1 MFLINIFTID
11 ISAYIK
17 YNKIKIMKGM
27 MFMKRILGVFLSLV
41 IVLGTFSVLPV
52 TVTAASADEI
62 MFKLNDDG
70 ASYSVTAYIGEYTDK
85 LSIPSK
91 YNGLPVTKIARF
103 AFQHNDNIGSMFIPA
118 TIKEIDERAFY
129 SCDYLK
135 SFSVSSKSKYFSA
148 IDGVLFNKDQTK
160 LVRYPDN
167 KNGSSYTIPDGVK
180 YIATNA
186 FEASA
191 PDKVILSEGVL
202 SIGEGA
208 FAHSG
213 IEEIVFSD
221 TVTEIGKEAFGY
233 CDSLES
239 IALSASIAEI
249 SGDAFLDC
257 DNISSYSVA
266 SGSKHFSSINGVLFN
281 KSKTKLVQYPCAREK
296 SSYTIPDGVKYIGA
310 YAFAGN
316 RELNKVIPSDDL
328 VSIGSNAFARC
339 GLQEFNIPDTVTK
352 IGTFAFDDCYIG
364 KIVVPEGVTE
374 LSDGVFDGCNY
385 LYSVTLPEGLKNI
398 GSRAFHWCS
407 SLKKI
412 TIPSTVTSIGDQ
424 AFKGCPLT
432 SIKIPENVTD
442 IGKYVFYGCQLS
454 SIKFPDS
461 VKNIGTG
468 ALFDCPN
475 LKSVT
480 IGKGLENI
488 GVDVFAICTNLESI
502 KVDSE
507 NKNFVS
513 VAGVLFN
520 KAKTELIQYPR
531 ANSSTSYTVP
541 DGVEK
546 IWMVAFS
553 DSNNLTSVVLPDSIT
568 DLDES
573 AFSGCDN
580 LSSVKLGNGLKVI
593 GEYAFLGCKNLT
605 SITIPASVTH
615 INRWAFNYCE
625 NLSSITIKGNNIK
638 HIGSGAFANSV
649 FYNDNNNWENG
660 SLYLNNCLLEVDR
673 QVKGMYRI
681 KDNTKVIAEYALMS
695 CDGITA
701 VSIPDTVTDI
711 GSNAF
716 RFCTNIK
723 SVFIP
728 ESVVYIGHEAF
739 WYCNAIENIYYT
751 GSQKQWKNIEIDYY
765 NPILEEAQ
773 IHYNYVCA
781 KPTLK
786 SIENTEYGALI
797 KWRSVLGADRY
808 RVYRKTSKTD
818 WKYIGYT
825 TNTYYTDKTA
835 KSGTKYYY
843 AVKAISGAGNSPLS
857 SSISVYHL
865 EAPTL
870 NTPSTSTKG
879 VGLRWSEVKGA
890 EGYLV
895 YRKEA
900 GGSYSRIATEK
911 GESNVVYRDTTAKK
925 GTKYYY
931 KVKAYYSKTQSA
943 CSDTKSIT
951 DKY

>member
-1 MFLINIFTID
+1 
-11 ISAYIK
+11 
-17 YNKIKIMKGM
+17 
-27 MFMKRILGVFLSLV
+27 MKRILGVFLSLV

-52 TVTAASADEI
+52 TVSAEGADEI

-70 ASYSVTAYIGEYTDK
+70 ESYSVTAYIGEYTDK

-103 AFQHNDNIGSMFIPA
+103 AFEHNDNIGSMFIPA
-118 TIKEIDERAFY
+118 TIEEIDERAFY

-167 KNGSSYTIPDGVK
+167 KKNNSYTIPEGTK
-180 YIATNA
+180 YIGACA
-186 FEASA
+186 FEGSA
-191 PDKVILSEGVL
+191 PDRVILSEGVL
-202 SIGEGA
+202 SIGESA

-221 TVTEIGKEAFGY
+221 TVTEIEKEAFEY
-233 CDSLES
+233 CESLETL
-239 IALSASIAEI
+239 ALPASLEKIGASA
-249 SGDAFLDC
+249 FWDC
-257 DNISSYSVA
+257 DDLTSFTVA
-266 SGSKHFSSINGVLFN
+266 SGSKYFSVVNGVLFN
-281 KSKTKLVQYPCAREK
+281 KAKTKLVQYPVGREAY
-296 SSYTIPDGVKYIGA
+296 SYTIPDGVKYIGA
-310 YAFAGN
+310 YAFASTGDI
-316 RELNKVIPSDDL
+316 EKIVPSAGL
-328 VSIGSNAFARC
+328 VSIGDYAFAYC
-339 GLQEFNIPDTVTK
+339 NNLATFNIPDTVTK
-352 IGTFAFDDCYIG
+352 IGSLAFWNCNIT
-364 KIVVPEGVTE
+364 KAVVPEGVTE
-374 LSDGVFDGCNY
+374 LSDGTFYGCGY

-398 GSRAFHWCS
+398 GDRAFFWCS
-407 SLKKI
+407 GLKKL
-412 TIPSTVTSIGDQ
+412 TIPSTVTSIGDD
-424 AFKGCPLT
+424 AFRGCSFI
-432 SIKIPENVTD
+432 SIKIPENVID
-442 IGKYVFYGCQLS
+442 IGQYAFFGCQLS
-454 SIKFPDS
+454 SIEFPDS
-461 VKNIGTG
+461 VKNIGKG
-468 ALFDCPN
+468 ALFWCEN

-488 GVDVFAICTNLESI
+488 DVDVFAGCENLESI
-502 KVDSE
+502 KVDSG

-513 VAGVLFN
+513 VGGVLFN

-531 ANSSTSYTVP
+531 ASSLTSYTVP

-546 IWMVAFS
+546 IWVVAFS
-553 DSNNLTSVVLPDSIT
+553 GSDNLISVVLPDSVT
-568 DLDES
+568 DLGES
-573 AFSGCDN
+573 AFYGCDN

-593 GEYAFLGCKNLT
+593 GETAFYDCKKLT

-615 INRWAFNYCE
+615 INEWAFNYCE

-638 HIGSGAFANSV
+638 HIGAGAFANSV
-649 FYNDNNNWENG
+649 YYNDSNNWENG

-681 KDNTKVIAEYALMS
+681 KDNTKVIAEYALQG
-695 CDGITA
+695 CNGITA

-711 GSNAF
+711 GCNAF
-716 RFCTNIK
+716 RHCTNIK

-728 ESVVYIGHEAF
+728 KSVVYIGHEAF
-739 WYCNAIENIYYT
+739 WDCNAIENIYYT

-765 NPILEEAQ
+765 NPILEETQ

-786 SIENTEYGALI
+786 SIENTQYGVLT
-797 KWRSVLGADRY
+797 KWGSVEGADRY
-808 RVYRKTSKTD
+808 RVYRKTSKSD
-818 WKYIGYT
+818 WKYIGYS

-835 KSGTKYYY
+835 KSGVKYYY
-843 AVKAISGAGNSPLS
+843 AVRAISGAGNSPLS
-857 SSISVYHL
+857 SSLSVYHL
-865 EAPTL
+865 EAPSL
-870 NTPSTSTKG
+870 NTPSTSTNG
-879 VGLRWSEVKGA
+879 VGLRWSKVNGA

-911 GESNVVYRDTTAKK
+911 GVSNVTYRDTTAKK

>member
-1 MFLINIFTID
+1 
-11 ISAYIK
+11 
-17 YNKIKIMKGM
+17 MKGM
-27 MFMKRILGVFLSLV
+27 MFMKRILGLFLSLV
-41 IVLGTFSVLPV
+41 IVLGAFSCLPV
-52 TVTAASADEI
+52 TVSAESADEI
-62 MFKLNDDG
+62 MFELNDDG
-70 ASYSVTAYIGEYTDK
+70 ESYSVTAYIGEYTDK

-103 AFQHNDNIGSMFIPA
+103 AFEHNDNIGSLFIPA
-118 TIKEIDERAFY
+118 TIEEIDERAFY

-167 KNGSSYTIPDGVK
+167 KKGSSYTIPDGVK

-186 FEASA
+186 FEGSA
-191 PDKVILSEGVL
+191 PDEVILSEGVL

-221 TVTEIGKEAFGY
+221 TVTEIGKEAFAY
-233 CDSLES
+233 CESLEVL
-239 IALSASIAEI
+239 ALPASLEKIGA
-249 SGDAFLDC
+249 GAFWDC
-257 DNISSYSVA
+257 DDLTSFTVA
-266 SGSKHFSSINGVLFN
+266 SGSKYFSAVNGVLFN
-281 KSKTKLVQYPCAREK
+281 KAKTKLVQYPCAREK

-316 RELNKVIPSDDL
+316 RELSKVIPSDDL
-328 VSIGSNAFARC
+328 VSIGNNAFARC
-339 GLQEFNIPDTVTK
+339 GLQEFNIPGTVTK
-352 IGTFAFDDCYIG
+352 IGSFAFYECNIG

-374 LSDGVFDGCNY
+374 LSNGIFYGCNY

-398 GSRAFHWCS
+398 GSRAFFWCS

-412 TIPSTVTSIGDQ
+412 TIPSTVISIGDE
-424 AFKGCPLT
+424 AFRGCPFT
-432 SIKIPENVTD
+432 SIRIPENVTD
-442 IGKYVFYGCQLS
+442 IGQYVFFGCQFS

-468 ALFDCPN
+468 ALFSCEN

-488 GVDVFAICTNLESI
+488 DVDVFAHCLKLESI
-502 KVDSE
+502 KVDYE
-507 NKNFVS
+507 NKNFTS
-513 VAGVLFN
+513 VGGVLFN

-546 IWMVAFS
+546 IWVIAFS
-553 DSNNLTSVVLPDSIT
+553 GSDNLTSVVLPDSVTHI
-568 DLDES
+568 DEL
-573 AFSGCDN
+573 AFNGCDN

-593 GEYAFLGCKNLT
+593 GDSAFWGCKKLK
-605 SITIPASVTH
+605 SITIPASVTQ
-615 INRWAFNYCE
+615 INERAFCDCE
-625 NLSSITIKGNNIK
+625 ALSKITIKSKNIN
-638 HIGSGAFANSV
+638 HIGRYTFSNTA
-649 FYNDNNNWENG
+649 YMNDTNNWENG
-660 SLYLNNCLLEVDR
+660 SLYLNNYLIKVDSN
-673 QVKGMYRI
+673 VKGMYRI
-681 KDNTKVIAEYALMS
+681 KDNTTVIADGAAEYNYQ
-695 CDGITA
+695 GITA
-701 VSIPDTVTDI
+701 VSIPNTVTNI

-716 RFCTNIK
+716 RCCGDIK
-723 SVFIP
+723 AVFIP
-728 ESVVYIGHEAF
+728 ESVSFIGMEAF
-739 WYCNAIENIYYT
+739 GYCDAIENIYYT
-751 GSQKQWKNIEIDYY
+751 GSKRQWNAIEIGDY
-765 NPILEEAQ
+765 NPILEKAQ

-781 KPTLK
+781 KPILK
-786 SIENTEYGALI
+786 SIENTEYGVLI
-797 KWRSVLGADRY
+797 KWNSVLGADRY
-808 RVYRKTSKTD
+808 RVYRKTSKSN

-825 TNTYYTDKTA
+825 NNTYYTDKTA

-843 AVKAISGAGNSPLS
+843 AVKAISGAGNSSLS
-857 SSISVYHL
+857 GALSVYYL

-911 GESNVVYRDTTAKK
+911 GVSNVVYRDTTAKK

-943 CSDTKSIT
+943 CSNTKTIK

>member
-17 YNKIKIMKGM
+17 YNNIKIMKGM

-41 IVLGTFSVLPV
+41 IVLGAFSCLPV
-52 TVTAASADEI
+52 TVSAEGADEI
-62 MFKLNDDG
+62 MFELNDDG
-70 ASYSVTAYIGEYTDK
+70 ESYSVTAYIGEYTDK

-103 AFQHNDNIGSMFIPA
+103 AFEHNDNIGALFIPA

-129 SCDYLK
+129 NCDYLK

-167 KNGSSYTIPDGVK
+167 KKGSSYTIPDGVK
-180 YIATNA
+180 HIASHA

-202 SIGEGA
+202 SIGESA

-233 CDSLES
+233 CGSLEVVE
-239 IALSASIAEI
+239 LSASIAEI
-249 SGDAFLDC
+249 SSDAFWDC
-257 DNISSYSVA
+257 DKISSYSVA
-266 SGSKHFSSINGVLFN
+266 SGSKHFSTINGVLFN

-316 RELNKVIPSDDL
+316 DALSKVVPSDDL
-328 VSIGSNAFARC
+328 VSIGSYAFARC
-339 GLQEFNIPDTVTK
+339 SLEQFNIPDTVTK
-352 IGTFAFDDCYIG
+352 IGPFAFSECNIS
-364 KIVVPEGVTE
+364 KIVIAKGVTE
-374 LSDGVFDGCNY
+374 LSNGIFYGCTY
-385 LYSVTLPEGLKNI
+385 LYSVTLPEGLKSI
-398 GSRAFHWCS
+398 GSSAFFWCS
-407 SLKKI
+407 ALKKI
-412 TIPSTVTSIGDQ
+412 AIPSTVTRIGDQ
-424 AFKGCPLT
+424 AFRGCSLT
-432 SIKIPENVTD
+432 SIKIPENVTA
-442 IGKYVFYGCQLS
+442 IGKYVFYGCQFS

-468 ALFDCPN
+468 ALFLCEN
-475 LKSVT
+475 LKSVS

-488 GVDVFAICTNLESI
+488 DVDVFVRCKNLEEI
-502 KVDSE
+502 NVDE
-507 NKNFVS
+507 ANKNFVS

-531 ANSSTSYTVP
+531 ANSATSYTVP
-541 DGVEK
+541 EGVEK
-546 IWMVAFS
+546 IWMIAFS
-553 DSNNLTSVVLPDSIT
+553 GSDNLTSVVLPDSVT
-568 DLDES
+568 NLNDS
-573 AFSGCDN
+573 AFNGCYN
-580 LSSVKLGNGLKVI
+580 LSSIKLGSGLKVI
-593 GEYAFLGCKNLT
+593 GNDAFSYCKKLT

-615 INRWAFNYCE
+615 INEFAFSGCE
-625 NLSSITIKGNNIK
+625 ALSKITIKAKNIN
-638 HIGSGAFANSV
+638 HIGKYAFDNTA
-649 FYNDNNNWENG
+649 YMNDTNNWENG
-660 SLYLNNCLLEVDR
+660 SLYLNNYLIKVDSN
-673 QVKGMYRI
+673 VKGMHRI
-681 KDNTKVIAEYALMS
+681 KDNTKVIAERALQG
-695 CDGITA
+695 CNGITS
-701 VSIPDTVTDI
+701 VSIPDTVTNI

-716 RFCTNIK
+716 RHCTNIK

-728 ESVVYIGHEAF
+728 ESVSFIGMEAF
-739 WYCNAIENIYYT
+739 WDCGSIENIYYI
-751 GSQKQWKNIEIDYY
+751 GSEKQWNAIEIGDY

-786 SIENTEYGALI
+786 SIENTKYGVLI

-808 RVYRKTSKTD
+808 RVYRKTSKSD

-825 TNTYYTDKTA
+825 SKAYYTDKTA
-835 KSGTKYYY
+835 KSGIKYYY
-843 AVKAISGAGNSPLS
+843 AVRAISGAGNSPLS
-857 SSISVYHL
+857 SSLSVYHL
-865 EAPTL
+865 DAPTL
-870 NTPSTSTKG
+870 NTPSTTTKG

-911 GESNVVYRDTTAKK
+911 GVSNVVYRDITAKK

>member
-1 MFLINIFTID
+1 
-11 ISAYIK
+11 
-17 YNKIKIMKGM
+17 
-27 MFMKRILGVFLSLV
+27 MKRILGVFLSLV
-41 IVLGTFSVLPV
+41 IVLGAFSCLPV
-52 TVTAASADEI
+52 TVSAEGADEI
-62 MFKLNDDG
+62 MFELNDDG
-70 ASYSVTAYIGEYTDK
+70 ESYSVTAYIGEYTDK

-103 AFQHNDNIGSMFIPA
+103 AFEHNHKIGSMFIPA
-118 TIKEIDERAFY
+118 TIEEIDERAFY

-167 KNGSSYTIPDGVK
+167 KKNTSYTIPDGVK

-186 FEASA
+186 FEGSA
-191 PDKVILSEGVL
+191 PDRVILSEGVL
-202 SIGEGA
+202 SIGDSA

-221 TVTEIGKEAFGY
+221 TVIEIGKEAFGY

-249 SGDAFLDC
+249 SGDAFLYC
-257 DNISSYSVA
+257 DEISSYSVA
-266 SGSKHFSSINGVLFN
+266 SGSKHFSTINGVLFN

-316 RELNKVIPSDDL
+316 SELSKVIPSDDL
-328 VSIGSNAFARC
+328 VSIGNNAFARC

-352 IGTFAFDDCYIG
+352 IGTYAFKDCYIG
-364 KIVVPEGVTE
+364 KIVVPEGVSE
-374 LSDGVFDGCNY
+374 LSNGTFYGCNY
-385 LYSVTLPEGLKNI
+385 LYSVTLPEGLKSI
-398 GSRAFHWCS
+398 GSSAFFWCS

-412 TIPSTVTSIGDQ
+412 TIPSTVTSIGDE
-424 AFKGCPLT
+424 AFRGCPLT

-442 IGKYVFYGCQLS
+442 IGQYVFFGCQFS

-461 VKNIGTG
+461 VKNIGKG
-468 ALFDCPN
+468 ALFSCEN
-475 LKSVT
+475 LKTVT

-488 GVDVFAICTNLESI
+488 DVDVFAHCVNLESI
-502 KVDSE
+502 KVASE

-513 VAGVLFN
+513 VDGVLFN
-520 KAKTELIQYPR
+520 KAKTELVQYPR

-546 IWMVAFS
+546 IWMIAFS
-553 DSNNLTSVVLPDSIT
+553 GSDNLTSVVLPDSVTHI
-568 DLDES
+568 DEL
-573 AFSGCDN
+573 AFNGCDN
-580 LSSVKLGNGLKVI
+580 LSSVKLGSGLKVI
-593 GEYAFLGCKNLT
+593 GND
-605 SITIPASVTH
+605 
-615 INRWAFNYCE
+615 AFNYCE
-625 NLSSITIKGNNIK
+625 KLTAITIPAGVTHINEYAFSGCEALSKIIIKAKNIN
-638 HIGSGAFANSV
+638 HIGRYAFSNTA
-649 FYNDNNNWENG
+649 YMNDTNNWENG
-660 SLYLNNCLLEVDR
+660 SLYLNNYLIKVDSS
-673 QVKGMYRI
+673 VKGMYRI
-681 KDNTKVIAEYALMS
+681 KDNTTVIADEAATYN
-695 CDGITA
+695 CQGITS
-701 VSIPDTVTDI
+701 VSIPDTVTHI

-716 RFCTNIK
+716 RHCNNIK

-728 ESVVYIGHEAF
+728 KSVAYIGSEAF
-739 WYCNAIENIYYT
+739 WDCNAIENIYYT
-751 GSQKQWKNIEIDYY
+751 GSRKQWNNIEIGDY
-765 NPILEEAQ
+765 NPILEEAR

-786 SIENTEYGALI
+786 SIENTEYGVLI

-825 TNTYYTDKTA
+825 SKAYYTDKTA

-843 AVKAISGAGNSPLS
+843 AVRAISGAGNSPLS

-943 CSDTKSIT
+943 CSDTKTVI